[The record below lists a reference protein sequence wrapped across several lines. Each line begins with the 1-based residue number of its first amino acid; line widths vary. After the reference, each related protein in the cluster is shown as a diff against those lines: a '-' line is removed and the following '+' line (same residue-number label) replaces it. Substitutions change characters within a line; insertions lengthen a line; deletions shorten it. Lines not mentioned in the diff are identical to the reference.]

1 MNYNFPQKS
10 LEGIPSMIRAVAQLA
25 KIKPGFISLA
35 IGNPAP
41 EAIPSDVI
49 IEAAKDVISG
59 NPMSIL
65 QYGDITGYDKLKE
78 FTINRLKEIKHISSD
93 GRSIVMTV
101 GSGQALG
108 LVPEILC
115 GEGDEVYSDQ
125 FAFTNALNAIKNAGC
140 KLKGIPS
147 DEYGMIPS
155 ELEKAALKGKGR
167 YVYLIPNFHNPTGRT
182 MPLERR
188 KELYE
193 VAKKCNLLIYED
205 DPYGELRFRGKDVP
219 SFASFDEDRRVI
231 YAGSYSKI
239 LAAGLRVGYIYGDSS
254 IMDVIQKVKN
264 STNGQCLA
272 MLNQMIVYNS
282 FMRLNIGEYLK
293 KLCSIYKDKCEALE
307 NALKSTCAPDID
319 IVEPDGGMFI
329 WVTLPS
335 RINVDDFYEKC
346 AEHGVGIVKS
356 VGFAADLN
364 IPGNSFRLNFTSLPV
379 EDIVKA
385 GEIIGKLTNDF

>member
-25 KIKPGFISLA
+25 KNRPGFISLA

-41 EAIPSDVI
+41 EAIPSDI
-49 IEAAKDVISG
+49 ILEAAKEVISG
-59 NPMSIL
+59 EPMSIL

-78 FTINRLKEIKHISSD
+78 FTIERLKSVKHISD
-93 GRSIVMTV
+93 EGREIVMTV

-108 LVPEILC
+108 LVPAILC
-115 GEGDEVYSDQ
+115 NEGDEVYSDQ

-140 KLKGIPS
+140 KLRGIPS

-155 ELEKAALKGKGR
+155 ELEKAALNGNGR

-182 MPLERR
+182 MPLGRR

-193 VAKKCNLLIYED
+193 VARKCNLLIYED

-239 LAAGLRVGYIYGDSS
+239 LAAGLRVGYIYGDSA
-254 IMDVIQKVKN
+254 IMEIIQKVKN
-264 STNGQCLA
+264 ATNGQSSA
-272 MLNQMIVYNS
+272 MINQMIVYNS
-282 FMRLNIGEYLK
+282 FMKLNVPEYLN
-293 KLCSIYKDKCEALE
+293 KLCGIYKSKCEALE
-307 NALKSTCAPDID
+307 NALKSTCAPDVD
-319 IVEPDGGMFI
+319 VVEPEGGMFI
-329 WVTLPS
+329 WVTLPD
-335 RINVDDFYEKC
+335 RLNVDEFYEKC
-346 AEHGVGIVKS
+346 AENGVGIVKS
-356 VGFAADLN
+356 IGFAADLS

-385 GEIIGKLTNDF
+385 GKIIGKLTN